1 MKILG
6 LTGPSGAGKGEA
18 GRIFA
23 SLGARVLDC
32 DALYH
37 EMLRTDGALRAEL
50 AAAFPDCAD
59 AEGGVDRKRLSRL
72 VFADAEQLSRLN
84 AIAHRH
90 ITRAI
95 RETLEVYAR
104 EGAEVAVLDA
114 PTLFEAHADALCDCT
129 AAVLAPVSL
138 RVERLRGRDGLPDEA
153 ILARI
158 RSQPDD
164 AFFQT
169 HCTYILRND
178 GDLETLRGSAAA
190 LYNTIKENA
199 T

>member
-59 AEGGVDRKRLSRL
+59 GEGGVDRKRLSRL
-72 VFADAEQLSRLN
+72 VFADAGQLSRLN

-95 RETLEVYAR
+95 RETLASYAR

-178 GDLETLRGSAAA
+178 GDLETLRGRAAA

>member
-1 MKILG
+1 
-6 LTGPSGAGKGEA
+6 
-18 GRIFA
+18 
-23 SLGARVLDC
+23 
-32 DALYH
+32 
-37 EMLRTDGALRAEL
+37 
-50 AAAFPDCAD
+50 
-59 AEGGVDRKRLSRL
+59 EGGVDRKRLSRL

-178 GDLETLRGSAAA
+178 GDLETLRGCAAA

>member
-59 AEGGVDRKRLSRL
+59 GEGGVDRKRLSRL
-72 VFADAEQLSRLN
+72 VFGDAEQLSRLN
-84 AIAHRH
+84 ALAHRH

-95 RETLEVYAR
+95 RETLASYAR

-164 AFFQT
+164 AFFQP